1 MGIFLPSSPVALQ
14 PVHPPVAVF
23 PAFISQGPVTL
34 VLREQIFS
42 LSGDDFSVKD
52 AATGKTVVR
61 CKGKVVS
68 FRDRKNVT
76 DASGNLLFSMRDK
89 LIAFMSTFVAE
100 DARGHELF
108 RVKRN
113 IALGTKMT
121 ATFRNANTGENAEL
135 SMRGDMFGLGTTI
148 VLNGN
153 IPVAQI
159 SRKLLHMREWIAD
172 KQTYY
177 VTVAPG
183 VDLALIA
190 ALCIA
195 FDEVK
200 NEKKE

>member
-68 FRDRKNVT
+68 FRDRK
-76 DASGNLLFSMRDK
+76 M
-89 LIAFMSTFVAE
+89 
-100 DARGHELF
+100 
-108 RVKRN
+108 
-113 IALGTKMT
+113 GTKMT